1 MSSAM
6 QRKAPAPI
14 APERPV
20 SIGGLAHYLG
30 VPRQR
35 IYNLVRKGAI
45 KTETMSSGK
54 VIMPSEAARV
64 IDAATKIDTHKGSS
78 RVVFDFV

>member
-1 MSSAM
+1 MPSAM
-6 QRKAPAPI
+6 QRKSPAPI

-35 IYNLVRKGAI
+35 IYNLVRRGQI
-45 KTETMSSGK
+45 KAETMSSGM
-54 VIMPSEAARV
+54 VILPSEAARV
-64 IDAATKIDTHKGSS
+64 IDAATKIETHKGSS
-78 RVVFDFV
+78 RIVFDFV